1 MKYKVIFFSLI
12 LFAFLLSPAFA
23 EEKPHIELFSPQGTV
38 KNIRQVTAR
47 FSEQMV
53 PFGDPRLVEPF
64 DIECPEKGKGRWVD
78 GKIWSYDF
86 ERDMPAGIICEF
98 NLKSDAKT
106 LSGKKIE
113 GQRSFSFSTGGP
125 AVIRSAPYQGNK
137 YIDENQAFLLYLDA
151 EPSED
156 TILKNV
162 YCSIEGINEQVGIR
176 LLKGSERDDV
186 LKVVD
191 WKLYLLKIKKH
202 RAEVADVK
210 DFKEVQENIVIL
222 QCKQTFPPE
231 ATVKIV
237 WGKGV
242 ESKSGV
248 ATTQDQILPFKTRG
262 PFKATFNCER
272 ENKDANCIPMLPM
285 HLYFSSPVSKKY
297 ADRIL
302 MKGHDNK
309 IYKSAKVKETEEE
322 APASEEKE
330 PEFINS
336 LIFKGPFPE
345 NSAFTIEI
353 PKDIKDD
360 AGRPLLNIDKFP
372 LTVRTDFYPP
382 LAKFSGRFGII
393 ELKGDATLPVTLRNL
408 EPQVKTRMLTVGE
421 DKKGA
426 VEETIISI
434 LPESVKDKGKQVV
447 EGLKGMVYKVP
458 GSKEEAI
465 IEWLRRVAGA
475 GRKRSILKN
484 EGVKEFSIPKPSGAK
499 AFEVV
504 GIPLK
509 SAGLYIV
516 ELESQILGSSIL
528 GEQRPMYVPTAAL
541 VTNLSAHFKWG
552 RESSLVWVTTLDKAE
567 PVADA
572 SITIMN
578 CKGERLWEGKT
589 DAKGIAHIK
598 ENDSLKKQMPYCQPD
613 KSLLSAVRGDYDYS
627 EPGVLGSIYSGIFIF
642 AKTKDDMTFVHSAWN
657 NGIEPWRYQLPSAS
671 YNGPVIAHTILDR
684 TLLRAGETVSMKHI
698 IRKHIMSG
706 FATIK
711 EADLPKAVLISHQ
724 GSGQRYEFPL
734 KWDAKGIAE
743 SRWEIPKNAKLG
755 TYQVTLLKKET
766 DKAKER
772 SAVGGYEEGDEGYF
786 HADGWQSGSFRVE
799 EFRVPLMKGIIQLPK
814 EPLINTKEA
823 EIDLLLTYLSGGGAG
838 NASVKLRYQV
848 QPKSVHF
855 EDYEG
860 FTIAN
865 GALKEGVYKGRSYY
879 GYQDEDYEDGREATG
894 QKQKIQGMDL
904 VLDKTGALRTR
915 IKELPKITLPQDI
928 LTEMEFR
935 DPNGEIQTVSAR
947 MPLWPSRLLVGIK
960 PDSWAA
966 SKEAFKFHVAA
977 LSLSGKPIANTNIK
991 VELFQ
996 RKYYSHRKRV
1006 VGGFYSY
1013 EHATETKRIG
1023 HLCEGRT
1030 DAKGL
1035 LICEV
1040 KSPVSGNVIIQAQA
1054 ADDKGNISTANRD
1067 VWIAGKGEWWFDVSD
1082 NDRIDLLPEKKR
1094 YEPGE
1099 TARFQVR
1106 MPFREATALI
1116 AVEREGIIETS
1127 IKKLSGKSPTID
1139 IPIKGNYAPN
1149 VFVSAF
1155 VVRGRV
1161 SNIQPTALVD
1171 LGRPAFKLGIAE
1183 INVGWKAHELKVQV
1197 SPERDVYKVREK
1209 AIVRIKV
1216 KDANGNLPPKG
1227 SEVAVAAVDE
1237 GLLELMPNKS
1247 WELLQ
1252 AMMGRRGY
1260 EVATS
1265 TAQMH
1270 VVGKRHYGLKAL
1282 PQGGGG
1288 GRQTTRELFD
1298 TLLLWNGR
1306 VILNEKGEA
1315 NVEIP
1320 LNDSLTGFRIVAVAS
1335 GGDGLFGTGEARV
1348 RTTQDLM
1355 ILSGLPHVVREGDR
1369 FRAGFTIRNTSNH
1382 KMDVEV
1388 SAVVNNPEIKGL
1400 LTISE
1405 TLSAGEAKETGWE
1418 VTVPYNI
1425 ESLSW
1430 EATVREKNGDSSD
1443 RLKIKQKVAEAV
1455 PVRIFQATIAQIE
1468 KPISMKIEMPKDAVE
1483 GKGGINVSLRSKLTN
1498 GLGGVI
1504 WYMNRYPYTCMEQ
1517 KVSRAVA
1524 LKDAA
1529 LWKKVIN
1536 ELPSHLDSDGLV
1548 KYFPSFFLSGSD
1560 ILTSYI
1566 LSISDEAGLEIPDY
1580 IKTRM
1585 ETGLRGFVEGRVI
1598 RYSSLQTADLAIRKI
1613 AAVEALSRS
1622 SKAEPK
1628 LLSSITIEP
1637 NLWPTSAVIDWLNI
1651 LIRIEK
1657 ITDRENRLKEAE
1669 HIIRSRLNLQGTIM
1683 GFSTEVSDNLWWLMV
1698 SPDVNAV
1705 RALLTFLEMEK
1716 WKEDMPRMVRGAIG
1730 RQHRGAWNTTTANA
1744 WGVLAMEKFSE
1755 KFENI
1760 PVSGTTSAILDK
1772 RTKDID
1778 WNKNSEGDSMPFSWP
1793 KGKEDLRISHQG
1805 TGKPWA
1811 TIQSLA
1817 AIPLKEPFSSG
1828 YKIKKGITPV
1838 EQKQKGKW
1846 SKGDVARIRLE
1857 LEAQTDMTWVVVND
1871 PVPAGS
1877 SILGTGLGRDSQIV
1891 TKSEKGEG
1899 WVWPAFE
1906 ERSFEAFRVYY
1917 EFVPKG
1923 KWSIEYTVRLNNEG
1937 VFLLPPTRAEAL
1949 YAPEML
1955 GEMPNNRMEI
1965 LP

>member
-1 MKYKVIFFSLI
+1 MKYKVIFFFLV
-12 LFAFLLSPAFA
+12 LFASFLNPAFA
-23 EEKPHIELFSPQGTV
+23 DEKPQIEFFSPQGTV
-38 KNIRQVTAR
+38 KKIRQVTAK

-53 PFGDPRLVEPF
+53 PFGDPSIVDPF
-64 DIECPEKGKGRWVD
+64 DIKCPEKGKGRWVD
-78 GKIWSYDF
+78 GKTWSYDF
-86 ERDMPAGIICEF
+86 ERDLPAGIICEF

-106 LSGKKIE
+106 LAGKKIE
-113 GQRSFSFSTGGP
+113 GQRAFSFSTGGP
-125 AVIRSAPYQGNK
+125 AVIRSAPREGNN

-156 TILKNV
+156 TILKNA
-162 YCSIEGINEQVGIR
+162 YCSIEGINEQVGVR

-222 QCKQTFPPE
+222 QCKQTFPAE
-231 ATVKIV
+231 STVKIV
-237 WGKGV
+237 WGKGI

-248 ATTQDQILPFKTRG
+248 AIEQDQILPFKTRG
-262 PFKATFNCER
+262 PFNASFNCER

-285 HLYFSSPVSKKY
+285 RVYFSSPVSRKY
-297 ADRIL
+297 ADRIQ
-302 MKGHDNK
+302 MKGSDNK
-309 IYKSAKVKETEEE
+309 IYKPKKIKETEDE
-322 APASEEKE
+322 AEASEEKE

-336 LIFKGPFPE
+336 LIFDGPFPE
-345 NSAFTIEI
+345 NSSFTIEI
-353 PKDIKDD
+353 PKEIRDD
-360 AGRPLLNIDKFP
+360 AGRALLNIDKFP
-372 LTVRTDFYPP
+372 LTVRTDSYPP

-393 ELKGDATLPVTLRNL
+393 ELKGDAVLPVTLRNL
-408 EPQVKTRMLTVGE
+408 EPQVKTRMLKADE
-421 DKKGA
+421 KKKGA

-434 LPESVKDKGKQVV
+434 IPESVKEKGKQVV

-484 EGVKEFSIPKPSGAK
+484 EGEKEFSIPKPGGAK
-499 AFEVV
+499 AFDVV

-509 SAGLYIV
+509 SAGLYVV
-516 ELESQILGSSIL
+516 ELESDILGASLS
-528 GEQRPMYVPTAAL
+528 GKQGPMYVSTAAL

-567 PVADA
+567 PIAEA

-598 ENDSLKKQMPYCQPD
+598 ENVSLKKQMPYCQPD
-613 KSLLSAVRGDYDYS
+613 RRLLSSVMGDYDYS
-627 EPGVLGSIYSGIFIF
+627 EPGNLGSIYSGVFIF
-642 AKTKDDMTFVHSAWN
+642 AKTKDDMTFVHSAWS

-671 YNGPVIAHTILDR
+671 YKGPVIAHTILDR
-684 TLLRAGETVSMKHI
+684 TLLKAGEVVSMKHV
-698 IRKHIMSG
+698 IRKHTMSG
-706 FATIK
+706 FLAIND
-711 EADLPKAVLISHQ
+711 ADLPKAVLISHQ

-734 KWDAKGIAE
+734 MWDAKGIAE

-772 SAVGGYEEGDEGYF
+772 TTIGGYEAGDEGYF
-786 HADGWQSGSFRVE
+786 RADGWQSGSFRVE
-799 EFRVPLMKGIIQLPK
+799 EFRVPLMKGIIQPPK
-814 EPLINTKEA
+814 EPLINAKEA
-823 EIDLLLTYLSGGGAG
+823 EIDLLLTYLSGGGVG

-848 QPKSVHF
+848 QPKPVRF

-860 FTIAN
+860 FTLSN
-865 GALKEGVYKGRSYY
+865 GAIKEGIQKGRSYY
-879 GYQDEDYEDGREATG
+879 GHDEEDGERTE

-904 VLDKTGALRTR
+904 ILDKTGALRTR
-915 IKELPKITLPQDI
+915 IKDLPKITLPQDI

-935 DPNGEIQTVSAR
+935 DPNGEIQTVSGR
-947 MPLWPSRLLVGIK
+947 MPLWPSRLLIGIK

-966 SKEAFKFHVAA
+966 SKEAFKFHVIA
-977 LSLSGKPIANTNIK
+977 LNLSGKPAANTNIK
-991 VELFQ
+991 VDLFQ
-996 RKYYSHRKRV
+996 RKHYSHRKRV

-1013 EHATETKRIG
+1013 EHVTETKRIG

-1035 LICEV
+1035 LICDV

-1094 YEPGE
+1094 YEPGD

-1116 AVEREGIIETS
+1116 SVEREGIIETS
-1127 IKKLSGKSPTID
+1127 VKKLSGKSPTID

-1149 VFVSAF
+1149 VFVSAL

-1161 SNIQPTALVD
+1161 SGIQPTALVD

-1183 INVGWKAHELKVQV
+1183 INVGWKEHELKVQV
-1197 SPERDVYKVREK
+1197 MPEKDVYKVREK
-1209 AIVRIKV
+1209 AMVKIKV
-1216 KDANGNLPPKG
+1216 KAANGNLPPKG
-1227 SEVAVAAVDE
+1227 SEVSVAAVDE

-1282 PQGGGG
+1282 PHGGGG
-1288 GRQTTRELFD
+1288 GRKTTRDLFD
-1298 TLLLWNGR
+1298 TLLLWKGR
-1306 VILNEKGEA
+1306 VALNDKGEA
-1315 NVEIP
+1315 DVEIP

-1335 GGDGLFGTGEARV
+1335 GGNGLFGTGDASI

-1355 ILSGLPHVVREGDR
+1355 LLSGLPHVVREGDR
-1369 FRAGFTIRNTSNH
+1369 FRAGFTIRNTSKH

-1388 SAVVNNPEIKGL
+1388 RADTNNLEIKSL
-1400 LTISE
+1400 PSISE
-1405 TLSAGEAKETGWE
+1405 TISAGEAKDIGWE
-1418 VTVPYNI
+1418 ITVPYNI
-1425 ESLSW
+1425 ESLAW
-1430 EATVREKNGDSSD
+1430 DVTLREKGGSAGD
-1443 RLKIKQKVAEAV
+1443 RMKIEQKVAEAV
-1455 PVRIFQATIAQIE
+1455 PVRVFQATIAQVE
-1468 KPISMKIEMPKDAVE
+1468 KSISMKIERPKDAVI
-1483 GKGGINVSLRSKLTN
+1483 GKGGVTVSLRAKLTN
-1498 GLGGVI
+1498 GLGGVT

-1529 LWKKVIN
+1529 LWKKVID

-1566 LSISDEAGLEIPDY
+1566 LSISDEAGFEMPDY
-1580 IKTRM
+1580 IKNRM
-1585 ETGLRGFVEGRVI
+1585 ETGLRGFAEGRVI
-1598 RYSSLQTADLAIRKI
+1598 RYSSLPTADLAIRKI
-1613 AAVEALSRS
+1613 AAIEALSRS
-1622 SKAEPK
+1622 GKAEPK
-1628 LLSSITIEP
+1628 LLSSITIDP
-1637 NLWPTSAVIDWLNI
+1637 NLWPTSAVIDWMNI
-1651 LIRIEK
+1651 LIRVAA
-1657 ITDRENRLKEAE
+1657 ITERENRLKEAE
-1669 HIIRSRLNLQGTIM
+1669 HIIRSRLNLQGTTM

-1705 RALLTFLEMEK
+1705 RTVLTFLEMEK
-1716 WKEDMPRMVRGAIG
+1716 WKEDMPRIVRGAIG

-1744 WGVLAMEKFSE
+1744 WGVLAVEKFSE

-1760 PVSGTTSAILDK
+1760 PVAGTTASALAEQK
-1772 RTKDID
+1772 KAID
-1778 WNKNSEGDSMPFSWP
+1778 WNNSPEGSGLMFAWP
-1793 KGKEDLRISHQG
+1793 KGKDDLKISHQG

-1828 YKIKKGITPV
+1828 YKIKKNITPV

-1846 SKGDVARIRLE
+1846 SKGDVARVRLE
-1857 LEAQTDMTWVVVND
+1857 LEAQADMTWVVVND

-1877 SILGTGLGRDSQIV
+1877 SILGTGLGRDSQIM
-1891 TKSEKGEG
+1891 TKGEKSEG

-1906 ERSFEAFRVYY
+1906 ERSFEAFRLYY

-1923 KWSIEYTVRLNNEG
+1923 KWAIEYTIRLNNEG
-1937 VFLLPPTRAEAL
+1937 IFLLPPTRAEAL

-1955 GEMPNNRMEI
+1955 GETPNVKVEVI
-1965 LP
+1965 P